1 MNNSLIKTNNYIVFT
16 FISTSHALKAEQLL
30 KEINAEFIIM
40 PTLREISSSCGLS
53 VKLAS
58 ENHSNYYQY
67 LIDHN
72 VDIDGAYNVEKQSKK
87 NLITK
92 ARL

>member
-1 MNNSLIKTNNYIVFT
+1 MDNSLIKTNNYTVFT
-16 FISTSHALKAEQLL
+16 FTSTSNALKAEKLL
-30 KEINAEFIIM
+30 KEIKAEFLIM

-53 VKLAS
+53 IKLAS
-58 ENHSNYYQY
+58 ENQPVYYQY

-72 VDIDGAYNVEKQSKK
+72 VDIDGAYNVEKQGKK
-87 NLITK
+87 NLVTK